1 MEEPKRWNMKEDEN
15 SFGDFIAKSGITAEM
30 LDSLIALK
38 DFQGVYGLPPLS
50 EIENIRREKSSK
62 NLQELRQNSRFD
74 RRLPNQVCDKW
85 IEHGDPMEPRE

>member
-1 MEEPKRWNMKEDEN
+1 MGRGERAKKEVFEKEEKE
-15 SFGDFIAKSGITAEM
+15 ITGIIKGFSRV
-30 LDSLIALK
+30 D
-38 DFQGVYGLPPLS
+38 GLPPLS

-85 IEHGDPMEPRE
+85 IEHGDPMEPGE